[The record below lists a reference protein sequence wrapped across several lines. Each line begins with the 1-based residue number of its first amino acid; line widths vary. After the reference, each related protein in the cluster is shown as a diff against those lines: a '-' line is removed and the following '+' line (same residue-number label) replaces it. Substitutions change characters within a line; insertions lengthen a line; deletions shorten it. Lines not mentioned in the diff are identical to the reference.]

1 MADSFENLDP
11 EVQEYIDQLHDRV
24 QFLEEELKESEKTV
38 LELSQEQGRTPSNSG
53 DYSREEIR
61 QFYRENTVA
70 EVLEIFRR
78 HGKDLEE
85 LKEKVDRL
93 DIDGDEPGTK
103 LLGGGSSEERDVD
116 PEQLKEN
123 SEDLRD
129 KVDEEYD
136 FEF

>member
-1 MADSFENLDP
+1 MADSFEDLDP
-11 EVQEYIDQLHDRV
+11 EVQQYIDQLNDRV

-38 LELSQEQGRTPSNSG
+38 LELSQEQGRRSSNSG
-53 DYSREEIR
+53 DFSSEDIR

-78 HGKDLEE
+78 HGKDVEE
-85 LKEKVDRL
+85 LKEKIDRL
-93 DIDGDEPGTK
+93 DIDGDDMGTK

-116 PEQLKEN
+116 PEKLKEK
-123 SEDLRD
+123 SEDLRE

>member
-1 MADSFENLDP
+1 MADSFEGLDP

-38 LELSQEQGRTPSNSG
+38 LELRQEQGRTPSNSG
-53 DYSREEIR
+53 DYSREEI
-61 QFYRENTVA
+61 
-70 EVLEIFRR
+70 RR

-116 PEQLKEN
+116 PDQLKEN
-123 SEDLRD
+123 SKDLRD